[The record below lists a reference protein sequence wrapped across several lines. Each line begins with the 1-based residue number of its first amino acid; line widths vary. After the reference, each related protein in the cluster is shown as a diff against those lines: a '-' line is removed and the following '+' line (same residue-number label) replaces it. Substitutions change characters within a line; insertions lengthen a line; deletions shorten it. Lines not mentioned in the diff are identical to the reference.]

1 MKDRLHT
8 WSARQTAQAIAQ
20 GQLSCQ
26 DYIEALLVHIDAR
39 EPIVQ
44 AWAHLDRASV
54 LKQARQSD
62 ENKPSG
68 PLHGLPI
75 GWKDVIDCQGLP
87 TGCNSPI
94 YRTHRAAT
102 DAAAVAMSRRAG
114 ALVMGKTV
122 TAEFAASHPGPT
134 THPLNRLHTPGGS
147 SSGSAAAVADAMVP
161 LAVGT
166 QTGGSVIRPAAFC
179 GIVGFKPS
187 HGLISRYGVRQLAD
201 SFDTVGTFARSVD
214 DTALLVQALTGR
226 DDFARIDPL
235 RPERVTLCRGSDWDQ
250 VDPFMHE
257 ALERACRLL
266 SGAGVQ
272 VRTVDLP
279 AAFDGLTQAHHDI
292 EYFELARALQHEYR
306 TAPDQLSDA
315 LISRIEKG
323 LSLSPQAYE
332 GALSLREQCR
342 RLLAEPMGQT
352 DLMLSPAAPGE
363 APQGLAS
370 TGKATFNRIWTSM
383 GVPALTLPF
392 GHGPTRL
399 PLGLQWATG
408 WRRDAALLSHASWIE
423 VQLRD

>member
-1 MKDRLHT
+1 MKAGLHT
-8 WSARQTAQAIAQ
+8 LSARHAAQAIAQ
-20 GQLSCQ
+20 GQLRCQ
-26 DYIEALLVHIDAR
+26 DYVEALLMHTDAR
-39 EPIVQ
+39 EPTVQ

-54 LKQARQSD
+54 LEQARRADLS
-62 ENKPSG
+62 KPSG
-68 PLHGLPI
+68 PLYGLPI

-94 YRTHRAAT
+94 YRMNRAAT

-147 SSGSAAAVADAMVP
+147 SSGSAAAV
-161 LAVGT
+161 
-166 QTGGSVIRPAAFC
+166 IRPAAFC

-187 HGLISRYGVRQLAD
+187 YGLISRYGVRQLAD

-226 DDFARIDPL
+226 DDFVHIDPV
-235 RPERVTLCRGSDWDQ
+235 RPERVTLCRGHDWDQ
-250 VDPFMHE
+250 ADACMHE
-257 ALERACRLL
+257 ALERACRVL
-266 SGAGVQ
+266 SGAGVL
-272 VRTVDLP
+272 VRTLDLP
-279 AAFDGLTQAHHDI
+279 AAFVGLTQAHHDI

-323 LSLSPQAYE
+323 LSLSSKTYE
-332 GALSLREQCR
+332 SALLLREQCR
-342 RLLAEPMGQT
+342 RLLTEPMGQSE
-352 DLMLSPAAPGE
+352 LMLSPAAPGE
-363 APQGLAS
+363 APQGLSS

-392 GHGPTRL
+392 GHGPKGL
-399 PLGLQWATG
+399 PLGLQWVAS
-408 WRRDAALLSHASWIE
+408 WRQDAALLGLCSWIE
-423 VQLRD
+423 GQLRD

>member
-1 MKDRLHT
+1 MKERLHNL
-8 WSARQTAQAIAQ
+8 SARQAAQAIVQ

-26 DYIEALLVHIDAR
+26 DYVGALLAHIDER

-54 LKQARQSD
+54 LEQARQADRS
-62 ENKPSG
+62 KPSG

-94 YRTHRAAT
+94 YRSHRAAT
-102 DAAAVAMSRRAG
+102 DASAVAMSRRAG

-134 THPLNRLHTPGGS
+134 THPFNRLHTPGGS
-147 SSGSAAAVADAMVP
+147 SSGSAAAVADTMVP

-187 HGLISRYGVRQLAD
+187 YGLISRYGVRQLAD

-214 DTALLVQALTGR
+214 DTAMLVQALTGR
-226 DDFARIDPL
+226 DDFARIDPM
-235 RPERVTLCRGSDWDQ
+235 RPERVTLCRGPDWDQ
-250 VDPFMHE
+250 ADPCMHE
-257 ALERACRLL
+257 ALERACRML
-266 SGAGVQ
+266 SGAGSLV
-272 VRTVDLP
+272 VTADLP
-279 AAFDGLTQAHHDI
+279 AAFAGLTQAHHDI

-306 TAPDQLSDA
+306 TARDQLSDA

-323 LSLSPQAYE
+323 LSLSSETYE
-332 GALSLREQCR
+332 SALSLREQCR

-352 DLMLSPAAPGE
+352 HLMLSPAAPGE
-363 APQGLAS
+363 APQGLGS

-383 GVPALTLPF
+383 GMPALTLPF
-392 GHGPTRL
+392 GHGPQGL
-399 PLGLQWATG
+399 PLGLQWVAG
-408 WRRDAALLSHASWIE
+408 WRQDAALLAHCAWIE
-423 VQLRD
+423 CQLRD